1 VSDEAR
7 RLLRELLAEALGGN
21 GDGATP
27 AQGAGPEAARRGPVG
42 AAGAGPPPAT
52 TPQGAGPEAARRG
65 PVGAAGAG
73 PPPATTP
80 QVPAPPVAAVLRP
93 STWPAPPAP
102 GEVIGAGLVP
112 GGGPAP
118 GAGPAAG
125 GGGASAAGGARVES
139 VRLATDDDLAR
150 FAAHVLAHADAVR
163 SGALRFTFGPAT
175 ASGGKRIDRGAVT
188 ERAVNEAAK
197 AGGRLV
203 LGPRAVLT
211 PLARERARALKI
223 QIERER

>member
-1 VSDEAR
+1 VSDEAAR
-7 RLLRELLAEALGGN
+7 NLLRELLAEALAGN
-21 GDGATP
+21 GHHP
-27 AQGAGPEAARRGPVG
+27 ASS
-42 AAGAGPPPAT
+42 PPNGDHTAP
-52 TPQGAGPEAARRG
+52 
-65 PVGAAGAG
+65 
-73 PPPATTP
+73 P

-93 STWPAPPAP
+93 STWSAPPAP
-102 GEVIGAGLVP
+102 GEVIG
-112 GGGPAP
+112 GGDAP
-118 GAGPAAG
+118 GPH
-125 GGGASAAGGARVES
+125 VES
-139 VRLATDDDLAR
+139 VQLATDDDLAR

-175 ASGGKRIDRGAVT
+175 SDVPRVDRGAVT

-197 AGGRLV
+197 AGGRLI